1 MTIRTKILLHHLA
14 HGRVT
19 REDGQVIVMVGLAAI
34 VLFGAIGLG
43 IDVGRLYITKAEISR
58 ALASG
63 VNTSY
68 SSLDAWASKNAISFC
83 LSWTL
88 PMLMALPG

>member
-1 MTIRTKILLHHLA
+1 VKTPDPQPRSATRA
-14 HGRVT
+14 PRGRPLN
-19 REDGQVIVMVGLAAI
+19 R
-34 VLFGAIGLG
+34 
-43 IDVGRLYITKAEISR
+43 TKAEISR

-68 SSLDAWASKNAISFC
+68 SSLDAWASKNAISFS

-88 PMLMALPG
+88 PMLMTQPAQRAAPAAA